1 MDGEHSYRDFI
12 DPSRP
17 MYLSDRAI
25 LTALSTDGVHSPHS
39 LAASRY
45 RENVIRLQLRDL
57 ARIGM
62 ATEVAHESFKVT
74 EVGKTMLQGDENTL
88 EESGMVSPEL
98 FTHPPEDDWRLCD
111 FSALDSQVVKETNQD
126 IRESGSAYGW
136 VQGDRE
142 LTKQRIDNVKKK
154 DIRRIIR
161 EFPTNEPLPSACAHW
176 VRALV
181 GLHLFPDANHR
192 TATNTLEYVL
202 IESGLPGERV
212 VQPDIAR
219 YVLHSKYIR
228 TFQADVRFNTLWEE
242 DELYQLWYRYFSKS
256 FMERIERRRPND
268 PTISALDTI
277 LERARIHLQRGKIG
291 ENDEEN

>member
-17 MYLSDRAI
+17 MYLSDRDI
-25 LTALSTDGVHSPHS
+25 LKVLSTDGVHSPHS
-39 LAASRY
+39 IAQCRY

-57 ARIGM
+57 AKIGLV
-62 ATEVAHESFKVT
+62 AEVAHESFRIT
-74 EVGKTMLQGDENTL
+74 ETGETSLQEDSRADK
-88 EESGMVSPEL
+88 SGMILPES
-98 FTHPPEDDWRLCD
+98 FPEPAEDNWRLCD
-111 FSALDSQVVKETNQD
+111 FSSLSSQVVKETNQD
-126 IRESGSAYGW
+126 IRESNSAYGW
-136 VQGDRE
+136 VQGNRE
-142 LTKQRIDNVKKK
+142 LTKQRIENVKKN
-154 DIRRIIR
+154 DIRRVIR

-202 IESGLPGERV
+202 IESGLPGEKV

-228 TFQADVRFNTLWEE
+228 TFQADVRFNTLWEK
-242 DELYQLWYRYFSKS
+242 DELYKLWYRYFTKS
-256 FMERIERRRPND
+256 FLERIERRRPND
-268 PTISALDTI
+268 PTIASLDTI

-291 ENDEEN
+291 EDEEQG